1 MDPKLLLVN
10 CISLLFRETQLD
22 KNSNPSFDL
31 VAEAMQ
37 TIKIS
42 EAAVEGDQYRETM
55 ASLKGTVDYLALN
68 HSVTGLEKDQLLQ
81 RIRVNCGQD
90 IALYAVFEKAF
101 NANYDPET
109 LKKIVLRYR
118 DDLRTYLRES
128 RIKEVLKR
136 YYTKTHFSNE
146 KVDFNVLVDEISQDL
161 EPLRC
166 GLADLRKPWVVDEI
180 DFNDLQNLED
190 CVERSLIENGNEGM
204 LRCGWQAAN
213 NMLGAEVEDTY
224 YRRCDFVVCGGLQH
238 NFKSGWLLSHFK
250 HFALYNK
257 PYMIDPT
264 KKPLLYLISAENS
277 VKDNLIWLYIS
288 LKENETGE
296 KCNVKGIPPKE
307 IARYVNERLTATG
320 YHIKMIRID
329 PSDFTYRDLFDR
341 ILELEAEGFEI
352 HALLFDYLNM
362 ISKRGCSQGPMGSD
376 IRDLFRRVRNF
387 TSPRG
392 ILFMTPHQLSTE
404 AKGLLRSGV
413 APEDFV
419 KEIANKGYWDS
430 CKTID
435 QEVDLEIYF
444 HKVVRDGVSYLTV
457 QRGKH
462 RKPTITPEQYMYFVL
477 QFYPVGGLR
486 DDVLGE
492 NTALRRVGGKRV
504 TEGEDQAWYEAA

>member
-31 VAEAMQ
+31 VAEALA

-42 EAAVEGDQYRETM
+42 EAAIEGDLYRETM
-55 ASLKGTVDYLALN
+55 ASLKGTVDYLCTNKNTA
-68 HSVTGLEKDQLLQ
+68 GLEKDQLLQ

-90 IALYAVFEKAF
+90 IALFAVFEKTFSYEYA
-101 NANYDPET
+101 PEP

-118 DDLRTYLRES
+118 DDIRTYLNDF
-128 RIKEVLKR
+128 RIKDILKR
-136 YYTKTHFSNE
+136 YYTKAHFSNE
-146 KVDFNVLVDEISQDL
+146 KVNFTALVEEISQDL

-166 GLADLRKPWVVDEI
+166 GLSNMRKPWVVDEI
-180 DFNDLQNLED
+180 DFNDLETLAE

-204 LRCGWQAAN
+204 LRSGWQGTN

-224 YRRCDFVVCGGLQH
+224 YRRGDFVVCGGLQH
-238 NFKSGWLLSHFK
+238 NYKSGWLLSHFK

-257 PYMIDPT
+257 PYLIDST

-296 KCNVKGIPPKE
+296 KCNVKGVPAKE
-307 IARYVNERLTATG
+307 IARYVNEKLTANG
-320 YHIKMIRID
+320 YYIKMDRID
-329 PSDFTYRDLFDR
+329 PSDFTFRDLCDR
-341 ILELEAEGFEI
+341 VLELEADGYEI

-362 ISKRGCSQGPMGSD
+362 ISKRGCTQGPMGSD
-376 IRDLFRRVRNF
+376 IRDLFRRTRNF
-387 TSPRG
+387 MSPRG

-430 CKTID
+430 CRTID

-462 RKPTITPEQYMYFVL
+462 RKPTITPEQYLYFVL

-486 DDVLGE
+486 DDIGKE
-492 NTALRRVGGKRV
+492 NSTLRRVGGKKV
-504 TEGEDQAWYEAA
+504 AEGEEIPWYEAA